1 MTPWTVAP
9 PGSSV
14 RGIFQASIPEQV
26 AISSSRGSSRL
37 RDRTL
42 TSCISCARRRILHH
56 CGLKTQQRLTQPLHC
71 TPSVGGSAYGGRGGR
86 VRLCSVRVCKA
97 HEVILLQRDYLRCPA
112 WHCQPQV
119 ANVRFQFIKIR
130 QLFFILSF
138 SSPMWLCQRRQW
150 HPTPAL
156 LPGESHG
163 WRSLVGCSPWGRE
176 ESDTTERLHFHFS
189 LSHIGEG
196 NGNPLQCSCLEN
208 RRDGRTWWA
217 AVSGVTQSQTR
228 LKPLSSSGSMR
239 LCR

>member
-1 MTPWTVAP
+1 M
-9 PGSSV
+9 
-14 RGIFQASIPEQV
+14 
-26 AISSSRGSSRL
+26 
-37 RDRTL
+37 
-42 TSCISCARRRILHH
+42 
-56 CGLKTQQRLTQPLHC
+56 
-71 TPSVGGSAYGGRGGR
+71 
-86 VRLCSVRVCKA
+86 RLCSVRVCKA

-112 WHCQPQV
+112 WHYQPQV